1 MFGIGA
7 PEMALIVVLALIFVG
22 PAKLPE
28 VARTLGR
35 TYREFQKALDGL
47 KEEITAP
54 VNEAKRHMEDSLDE
68 EELRKIKAD
77 IMEAKASTET
87 FRHKPMDVI
96 AAEEAKAASPRPEQL
111 N

>member
-54 VNEAKRHMEDSLDE
+54 VDEAKSHMADSLDE
-68 EELRKIKAD
+68 DELRKIKAD
-77 IMEAKASTET
+77 IMEAKATAET

-96 AAEEAKAASPRPEQL
+96 AAEQAKPAAPRPEQL